1 MASDRLTRIGRL
13 AAIARGLEREGVY
26 NGAKLARAALQSE
39 LLLEADA
46 RLAEND
52 AGLADEVADF
62 GAELTAQH
70 GPAFAAGFSAAA
82 RALRDA
88 TTLSLVD
95 APPAYTC
102 RACGALFLGP
112 AIPGTC
118 PTCEAPGSSFMEHL
132 PVWYLEP
139 ADAPGVLA
147 MLTDTPRRVEEG
159 LRGADDESLAR
170 SPAPGEWSARDTLE
184 HIAFTERLLAER
196 VARLLTEEDPDL
208 QARAMWAETA
218 TSDDGSVPTGEP
230 ATLLLARYLG
240 LRRAT
245 LERLGSLGVEE
256 WQRAGRHPE
265 WGRVTVLSQAAYFAR
280 HETSHLAQLLAATEG
295 RVPGQLPP
303 SGG

>member
-1 MASDRLTRIGRL
+1 MRSDRLTRIGRL

-46 RLAEND
+46 RLAEID
-52 AGLADEVADF
+52 TGLADEVADI

-70 GPAFAAGFSAAA
+70 GPVFAAGLIAAA
-82 RALRDA
+82 RSLRDA
-88 TTLSLVD
+88 TTLPLVD

-102 RACGALFLGP
+102 
-112 AIPGTC
+112 
-118 PTCEAPGSSFMEHL
+118 PTCEAPHPSFMEHL
-132 PVWYLEP
+132 PVWFLEP

-147 MLTDTPRRVEEG
+147 MLADTPRRVEEG

-184 HIAFTERLLAER
+184 HITFTERLLAER
-196 VARLLTEEDPDL
+196 VARLLTEEDPNL

-256 WQRAGRHPE
+256 WQRAGHHPG

-303 SGG
+303 SGR